1 MRPTARAI
9 LSPPLGPVPRAIWSA
24 SLANAASV
32 ACSRSSRLRARSSA
46 NSGFLQTTSRSL
58 GNSGAVISA
67 RSRSSNSDSWKA
79 PVSSRARICGALS
92 AVIQSSPAG
101 FSSLRMRALVIM
113 PRSPTSTTRDR
124 PKSPLS
130 LSICPANVIGSAVLP
145 SKTST
150 ATGQPLAA
158 HNRPLDDL
166 QFALLAVSRIAEA
179 CQLAAL
185 TLKPGRREV
194 VEHQRPVRE
203 VAAGERSLDRALAC
217 AEPVEGAIELDLV
230 DRAKP
235 EEPAQARGGGV
246 GGQLARGGE
255 LGGG

>member
-1 MRPTARAI
+1 
-9 LSPPLGPVPRAIWSA
+9 
-24 SLANAASV
+24 
-32 ACSRSSRLRARSSA
+32 
-46 NSGFLQTTSRSL
+46 
-58 GNSGAVISA
+58 VISA
-67 RSRSSNSDSWKA
+67 RIAFIEQRQLEGASIEQGADLRRSQRGDPIQSGGLQLSADAGTGDHATIADQHDPRQAKA
-79 PVSSRARICGALS
+79 P
-92 AVIQSSPAG
+92 
-101 FSSLRMRALVIM
+101 FELVDL
-113 PRSPTSTTRDR
+113 PRQRHRVGGIAFKDLNRHRT
-124 PKSPLS
+124 
-130 LSICPANVIGSAVLP
+130 AIGGTQQAI
-145 SKTST
+145 
-150 ATGQPLAA
+150 
-158 HNRPLDDL
+158 DDL

-217 AEPVEGAIELDLV
+217 AEPVEGAVELDLV